1 MDSGQGRDLVPIF
14 GDLSQSEKLSE
25 VKPPLCI
32 CHDQTWSI
40 HTISIFSEMAVLES
54 GIYPDSK
61 RKGLNNNYFLSSAFF
76 SGRIKNLCG
85 LK

>member
-1 MDSGQGRDLVPIF
+1 MDSGQGRDLAPIF
-14 GDLSQSEKLSE
+14 GDLSQSEILSE

-54 GIYPDSK
+54 GIYPDLK
-61 RKGLNNNYFLSSAFF
+61 RKGLYNYFFIFRHFF
-76 SGRIKNLCG
+76 L
-85 LK
+85 LD